1 METPKKPEEKG
12 NCTTTNTSSLERGLK
27 ALTICSDNDHKHC
40 NSCIMTSNL
49 MSPPSSPSFS
59 HIGDYMGMESCVDLI
74 KNDEFMNLTTTTM
87 DSDDDEASKRRQQ
100 RWAMKEKKKKKKERD
115 IPPPISLLART
126 ENLSSHMPFVL
137 KRYYPGDG
145 RLILREE
152 KVKHHEYFKAHRS
165 NGHLTLQ
172 LVPLDHDDPPEDVDD
187 SGEEEEE
194 EEVLESGDDDDDDCG
209 EKNDN
214 GDENESVGIG
224 GNNGNNKCIDYS
236 SVRMNSSCFLGVP
249 VPAIKP
255 IHG

>member
-1 METPKKPEEKG
+1 METPKKPEEKT
-12 NCTTTNTSSLERGLK
+12 NCTTNTNLESGLK

-59 HIGDYMGMESCVDLI
+59 HIGDYMGMESCVDLM

-87 DSDDDEASKRRQQ
+87 DSDDDDEASKQRQQ
-100 RWAMKEKKKKKKERD
+100 RWAMEKEKKKKKKERD

-126 ENLSSHMPFVL
+126 GNLSSHMPFVL
-137 KRYYPGDG
+137 KRYYTGDG

-152 KVKHHEYFKAHRS
+152 RVKHHEYFKAHRS

-172 LVPLDHDDPPEDVDD
+172 LVPLDHDDDD
-187 SGEEEEE
+187 SGEEEEV
-194 EEVLESGDDDDDDCG
+194 VLQSGDDDDDDCG
-209 EKNDN
+209 DKNDN
-214 GDENESVGIG
+214 GDENECVGIG
-224 GNNGNNKCIDYS
+224 GNSSNNKCLDYS
-236 SVRMNSSCFLGVP
+236 SVRMSSSCFLGVP